1 MKLSKKIP
9 ALILMGALLSA
20 CAINKKIEPVTQTGI
35 ESVCI
40 KQNPAVAMDAF
51 EPLLQ
56 RLIEEQGIKTSVYT
70 GQKPANCRIGVE
82 YTARWRWDLAMYL
95 FYAQIRVFD
104 QSGQIGLAEYDAMM
118 GGANL
123 GKFGTTEEKI
133 APLVKQLFAKR

>member
-1 MKLSKKIP
+1 MN
-9 ALILMGALLSA
+9 ILMRILALVLMSALLSA
-20 CAINKKIEPVTQTGI
+20 CAINKKIEPVKQAGI

-40 KQNPAVAMDAF
+40 KQNTAVAMDAF

-56 RLIEEQGIKTSVYT
+56 RLIEEQGIKTAVYT
-70 GQKPANCRIGVE
+70 GAKPIDCRVGVE

-133 APLVKQLFAKR
+133 TPLVKQLFPKH

>member
-1 MKLSKKIP
+1 MNMSKKFSTLV
-9 ALILMGALLSA
+9 LIGALLSA

-40 KQNPAVAMDAF
+40 KQNPAVTMDAF

-56 RLIEEQGIKTSVYT
+56 RLIEEQGIKTDVYA
-70 GQKPANCRIGVE
+70 GEKPAGCRVNVE

-123 GKFGTTEEKI
+123 GKFGTTEEKVT
-133 APLVKQLFAKR
+133 PLVRQLFARR

>member
-1 MKLSKKIP
+1 MNFSRKIS

-40 KQNPAVAMDAF
+40 KENPAVAMDAF

-56 RLIEEQGIKTSVYT
+56 RLIEEQGIKTDVYT
-70 GQKPANCRIGVE
+70 EEKPSVCRVNVE

-95 FYAQIRVFD
+95 FYAEIRVFD
-104 QSGQIGLAEYDAMM
+104 RSGQIGLAEYDAMM
-118 GGANL
+118 GGGNL

-133 APLVKQLFAKR
+133 APLVKQLFPKH